1 MLIMSVNNNS
11 KYILGI
17 LKIAKELNAQVTATR
32 IQKTVFLVEKELKLD
47 LGYNFIPFYF
57 GPFSKELQDDIYKL
71 KELGYVRIMEEQV
84 EDLISGIIVGFKKIY
99 EISDNVMLDLSSLD
113 KNFVDFVTEKLK
125 MPLNSLLKYVYMKYP
140 EYTVNSLI
148 RDKIF

>member
-1 MLIMSVNNNS
+1 M
-11 KYILGI
+11 
-17 LKIAKELNAQVTATR
+17 KIR
-32 IQKTVFLVEKELKLD
+32 
-47 LGYNFIPFYF
+47 
-57 GPFSKELQDDIYKL
+57 
-71 KELGYVRIMEEQV
+71 EEPV
-84 EDLISGIIVGFKKIY
+84 EDLISGVIVGFKKIY
-99 EISDNVMLDLSSLD
+99 EINVTFDLSSLD

>member
-1 MLIMSVNNNS
+1 M
-11 KYILGI
+11 
-17 LKIAKELNAQVTATR
+17 
-32 IQKTVFLVEKELKLD
+32 
-47 LGYNFIPFYF
+47 
-57 GPFSKELQDDIYKL
+57 QDDIYKL
-71 KELGYVRIMEEQV
+71 SELGYVKIREEPV
-84 EDLISGIIVGFKKIY
+84 EDLISGVIVGFKKIY
-99 EISDNVMLDLSSLD
+99 EINVTFDLSSLD

>member
-1 MLIMSVNNNS
+1 MSANNNS

-17 LKIAKELNAQVTATR
+17 LKIAKELNIQVTATR

-71 KELGYVRIMEEQV
+71 SELGYVKIREEPV
-84 EDLISGIIVGFKKIY
+84 EDLISGVIVGFKKIY
-99 EISDNVMLDLSSLD
+99 EINVTFDLSSLD

>member
-1 MLIMSVNNNS
+1 MNMLIMSANNNS

-17 LKIAKELNAQVTATR
+17 LKIAKELNIQVTATR

-71 KELGYVRIMEEQV
+71 SELGYVKIREEPV
-84 EDLISGIIVGFKKIY
+84 EDLISGVIVGFKKIY
-99 EISDNVMLDLSSLD
+99 EINVTFDLSSLD

>member
-1 MLIMSVNNNS
+1 M
-11 KYILGI
+11 
-17 LKIAKELNAQVTATR
+17 
-32 IQKTVFLVEKELKLD
+32 
-47 LGYNFIPFYF
+47 
-57 GPFSKELQDDIYKL
+57 
-71 KELGYVRIMEEQV
+71 RIMEEQV

>member
-1 MLIMSVNNNS
+1 MSVNNNS

-17 LKIAKELNAQVTATR
+17 LKIAKELNIQVTATR

-71 KELGYVRIMEEQV
+71 SELGYVKIREEPV
-84 EDLISGIIVGFKKIY
+84 EDLISGVIVGFKKIY
-99 EISDNVMLDLSSLD
+99 EINVTFDLSSLD

-148 RDKIF
+148 KDKIF

>member
-17 LKIAKELNAQVTATR
+17 LKIAKELNIQVTATR

-71 KELGYVRIMEEQV
+71 SELGYVKIREEPV
-84 EDLISGIIVGFKKIY
+84 EDLISGVIVGFKKIY
-99 EISDNVMLDLSSLD
+99 EINVTFDLSSLD

-148 RDKIF
+148 KDKIF

>member
-1 MLIMSVNNNS
+1 M
-11 KYILGI
+11 
-17 LKIAKELNAQVTATR
+17 
-32 IQKTVFLVEKELKLD
+32 
-47 LGYNFIPFYF
+47 
-57 GPFSKELQDDIYKL
+57 QDDIYKL

>member
-1 MLIMSVNNNS
+1 MSVNNNS

-17 LKIAKELNAQVTATR
+17 LKIAKELNIQVTATR

-71 KELGYVRIMEEQV
+71 SELGYVKIREEPV
-84 EDLISGIIVGFKKIY
+84 EDLISGVIVGFKKIY
-99 EISDNVMLDLSSLD
+99 EINVTFDLSSLD

>member
-1 MLIMSVNNNS
+1 MNMLIMSVNNNS

-17 LKIAKELNAQVTATR
+17 LKIAKELNIQVTATR

-71 KELGYVRIMEEQV
+71 SELGYVKIREEPV
-84 EDLISGIIVGFKKIY
+84 EDLISGVIVGFKKIY
-99 EISDNVMLDLSSLD
+99 EINVTFDLSSLD

>member
-1 MLIMSVNNNS
+1 MNMLIMSVNNNS

-17 LKIAKELNAQVTATR
+17 LKIAKELNIQVTATR

-71 KELGYVRIMEEQV
+71 SELGYVKIREEPV
-84 EDLISGIIVGFKKIY
+84 EDLISGVIVGFKKIY
-99 EISDNVMLDLSSLD
+99 EINVTFDLSSLD

-148 RDKIF
+148 KDKIF